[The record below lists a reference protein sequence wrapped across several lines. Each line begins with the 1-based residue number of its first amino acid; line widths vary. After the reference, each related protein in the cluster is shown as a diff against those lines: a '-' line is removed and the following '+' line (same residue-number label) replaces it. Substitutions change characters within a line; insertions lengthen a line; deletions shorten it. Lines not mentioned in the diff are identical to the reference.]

1 MDHTPAATPSCDAT
15 EHRRRL
21 FEGMARSVA
30 ERGYGSSTIADIV
43 REACVSRRTFYEHFD
58 TKADCL
64 IALYESASRNA
75 LSVLRASLDLN
86 RSWQTQLE
94 QAIEAYLDSL
104 AGNPILLRT
113 LFVEILGLGPEG
125 LAARRRVNQEIA
137 QFMLAVINA
146 GEADPLMTPDMAM
159 AVVGGINELV
169 LQLIE
174 QDRVQDVKTIVATTG
189 ALIRAVVGRK
199 TANPTPQPS

>member
-30 ERGYGSSTIADIV
+30 ERGYGASTIADIV

-199 TANPTPQPS
+199 TANPTPLPS

>member
-1 MDHTPAATPSCDAT
+1 MDAKTPSCDASEAT

-30 ERGYGSSTIADIV
+30 AHGYGASTIADIV
-43 REACVSRRTFYEHFD
+43 REACVSRRTFYEHFA

-75 LSVLRASLDLN
+75 LTVLRASIDPH
-86 RSWQTQLE
+86 RGWQTQVE
-94 QAIEAYLDSL
+94 QATEAYLGCL
-104 AGNPILLRT
+104 ASNPILIRT
-113 LFVEILGLGPEG
+113 LFVEILGLGAPG

-137 QFMLAVINA
+137 TFVLTVINA
-146 GEADPLMTPDMAM
+146 QPDDPVITPDMAM

-169 LQLIE
+169 LQMIE
-174 QDRVQDVKTIVATTG
+174 QDRLQDLKTIATTTG
-189 ALIRAVVGRK
+189 TLLRAVVGFK
-199 TANPTPQPS
+199 NTAPQPT